1 MPRQAIA
8 EEHRTNA
15 AGDIFPRLKFREKGE
30 KGRIAF
36 YEKPWKEW
44 VHQLRVP
51 IIKEDGRP
59 KKLKRESRFGKEY
72 EVFDTD
78 FVSNPICLGGIGVL
92 DVKGVDPDSCP
103 VCAAA
108 MSASGE
114 SNLRPRQRFAANVV
128 RYFTKPGSYDIRIPF
143 GCTVEVWAFTDT
155 MYDDLLDL
163 QKELPDQN
171 IQLHDVLLECEIV
184 EFQRVKMGT
193 RLVPGWQEYP
203 EGIGII
209 QQLLAEPGNTATD
222 EQLREACGRD
232 RDRAYMQEDAD
243 MVLRRWRQIAE
254 IGSTVASGAGDTAAL
269 GGGADQLQ
277 SGIDNLMQG
286 GQAVQSEQQ
295 APAAAAQS
303 PFGGGGQA
311 PVAAAAEPAPAQ
323 AAAPAPGEGLSQFTT
338 TYADQQANLGIP
350 LDGQQAAQAAAPAPA
365 AAANP
370 FATQPAATP
379 APAAAPSPAS
389 VAPAVTLPTAPPS
402 EPAAAAATPAAKKMT
417 FEQMIE
423 GLT

>member
-1 MPRQAIA
+1 MPRQPIA

-15 AGDIFPRLKFREKGE
+15 GGDTFPRLKFREKGE
-30 KGRIAF
+30 KGRVAF

-44 VHQLRVP
+44 VHQLRAPV
-51 IIKEDGRP
+51 IGEDGRP
-59 KKLKRESRFGKEY
+59 QKEKRESRWGKPY
-72 EVFDTD
+72 EVFETE

-114 SNLRPRQRFAANVV
+114 ANLKPRQRFAANIV
-128 RYFTKPGSYDIRIPF
+128 RYFTKPGSYDLRIPF
-143 GCTVEVWAFTDT
+143 GCTVEVWAFSDN

-171 IQLHDVLLECEIV
+171 IQLHDVLLECEVV

-193 RLVPGWQEYP
+193 RLVPGWQEHQ
-203 EGIGII
+203 EGVSII

-222 EQLREACGRD
+222 AQLREACGRD
-232 RDRAYMQEDAD
+232 RDKAYMQEDAD
-243 MVLRRWRQIAE
+243 LVLRRWRQITE
-254 IGSTVASGAGDTAAL
+254 IGSTESAGSGDTASL
-269 GGGADQLQ
+269 GGGAKDLQ
-277 SGIDNLMQG
+277 GGIDNLMQG
-286 GQAVQSEQQ
+286 GQAVTSEQSQ
-295 APAAAAQS
+295 APAAAVES
-303 PFGGGGQA
+303 PFGGGATA
-311 PVAAAAEPAPAQ
+311 PVAAAAEPAQVQ
-323 AAAPAPGEGLSQFTT
+323 ATVQASGEGLSQFTT

-350 LDGQQAAQAAAPAPA
+350 IDGQKAAAASPPPAA

-370 FATQPAATP
+370 FGAPAAATP
-379 APAAAPSPAS
+379 QTPAAPSPATA
-389 VAPAVTLPTAPPS
+389 APAATPPTAPPS
-402 EPAAAAATPAAKKMT
+402 EPPAAAKKMT